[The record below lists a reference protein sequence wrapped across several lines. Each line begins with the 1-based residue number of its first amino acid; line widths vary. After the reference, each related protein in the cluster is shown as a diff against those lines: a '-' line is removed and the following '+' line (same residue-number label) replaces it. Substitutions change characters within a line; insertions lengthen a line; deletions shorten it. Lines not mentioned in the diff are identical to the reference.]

1 VITICLG
8 LQHTGGGYIDRG
20 DDPALVARLAPRL
33 HPELAALS
41 FEDTNPRAQGL
52 GLVTRRR
59 SIHRNAPRA
68 TTVSTIVAAAKKSGA
83 AGLPVTSRSV
93 VMHTSVGVPH
103 DQEVWT
109 TTLGGTS
116 LLADLVK

>member
-1 VITICLG
+1 MATIPPSW
-8 LQHTGGGYIDRG
+8 RG
-20 DDPALVARLAPRL
+20 WRRGSTRNWRHSRSRTPTR
-33 HPELAALS
+33 
-41 FEDTNPRAQGL
+41 RAQGL

-109 TTLGGTS
+109 TTLGGSRRYHIRLTK
-116 LLADLVK
+116 VVGK